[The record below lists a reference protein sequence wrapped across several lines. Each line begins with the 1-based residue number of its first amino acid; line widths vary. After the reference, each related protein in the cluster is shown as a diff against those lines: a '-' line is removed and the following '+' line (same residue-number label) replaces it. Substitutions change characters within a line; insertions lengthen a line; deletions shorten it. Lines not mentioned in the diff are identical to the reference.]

1 MLVGTVTVE
10 LYLPGTGSLKEKR
23 FVLKSLKTKIRNRF
37 NVSIAEVD
45 HHDKWQRAS
54 LGIAAVAADRR
65 FLDETL
71 SKVMNAVSQESRVEV
86 IDQIVEVL

>member
-10 LYLPGTGSLKEKR
+10 LYLPGIGSLKEKR
-23 FVLKSLKTKIRNRF
+23 FVLKSIKTKIRNRF

-45 HHDKWQRAS
+45 FHDKWQHS
-54 LGIAAVAADRR
+54 CLGIACISNNRR

-71 SKVMNAVSQESRVEV
+71 SKVMNAITQDFRVEV
-86 IDQIVEVL
+86 MDQVTEIL

>member
-1 MLVGTVTVE
+1 MLVGTMTVE

-37 NVSIAEVD
+37 NVSIAEID
-45 HHDKWQRAS
+45 HHDKWQRS
-54 LGIAAVAADRR
+54 SFGIAAVATDRR

-86 IDQIVEVL
+86 IDQMIEIL